1 MAGCCMLPIFLLD
14 GRVRRPDVRGR
25 EMHNRLIHVST
36 ECLRSRA
43 KCTVRLPLTSAGFG
57 SISPKATIGRFS
69 GQRRQ
74 SESRC
79 RDGHRWQDVLAVEY
93 LRIHDEGG
101 RFDDVNEA
109 LVLVL
114 FSDDWAAPKGIVED
128 MNRLVVMLRP
138 IAVFRASRR

>member
-1 MAGCCMLPIFLLD
+1 
-14 GRVRRPDVRGR
+14 
-25 EMHNRLIHVST
+25 
-36 ECLRSRA
+36 
-43 KCTVRLPLTSAGFG
+43 
-57 SISPKATIGRFS
+57 
-69 GQRRQ
+69 
-74 SESRC
+74 
-79 RDGHRWQDVLAVEY
+79 VEY